1 MLFVIVNVSILLLTL
16 IVWRRIWFHE
26 NIPKILLLLF
36 EKIKKCPTRYSSIY
50 ALYLFCFLQEYSL
63 IMSERDSVHKE
74 IEKFQE
80 EIKEKNK
87 KLAAQDGRHKH
98 HEDEVNRVSLN
109 HDLNFRLGIWYI
121 YRTCAIITPL
131 LNNNHTCTYMRTE
144 FSEKPSLKTK
154 KWSS

>member
-1 MLFVIVNVSILLLTL
+1 MYL
-16 IVWRRIWFHE
+16 
-26 NIPKILLLLF
+26 
-36 EKIKKCPTRYSSIY
+36 KCYPTNRN
-50 ALYLFCFLQEYSL
+50 ALYLELVSKETKFTYACFVFLQEYSL

-109 HDLNFRLGIWYI
+109 QDLILKLGIW
-121 YRTCAIITPL
+121 TDL
-131 LNNNHTCTYMRTE
+131 
-144 FSEKPSLKTK
+144 TK
-154 KWSS
+154 FRALDNE